1 MKQNKT
7 KILRRKIL
15 SGMRPTGPLHLGHL
29 FGALFNWVSL
39 QDEYKCYYMVA
50 DWHALLSEYEN
61 PGSIK
66 EYTRVCVADWLAVGL
81 DPEKSAIFVQ
91 SEVKEHAELH
101 MILSA
106 ITPLPWLERCP
117 TYKEQLREIKGR
129 DLFTYGFLGY
139 PVLQAADILLY
150 QADAVP
156 VGRDQVPHLELTRE
170 IARRFN
176 KLYKKVFPEPQPLLT
191 ESAKLLGLDNRKMSK
206 SYGNFIAL
214 ADPPEVIRKKVQGM
228 ITDTRRIRLSD
239 PGHPEDCN
247 VFSYHRLFNRDQLS
261 EVEDWCRNAR
271 QGCTDCK
278 KCLAEVLVK
287 YLEPLREKREYW
299 LEGDRIDEVLE
310 DGASRARAAA
320 SATLDRVYEVMG
332 LKKL

>member
-1 MKQNKT
+1 MNQNKT
-7 KILRRKIL
+7 KILQRKIL

-66 EYTRVCVADWLAVGL
+66 GYTRVCVADWLAVGL

-101 MILSA
+101 MILST

-214 ADPPEVIRKKVQGM
+214 ADPPEEIREKVRGM

-247 VFSYHRLFNRDQLS
+247 VFAYHRLFNNDQLP
-261 EVEDWCRNAR
+261 EVEDWCRNAK

-278 KCLAEVLVK
+278 KCLAEVLIK
-287 YLEPLREKREYW
+287 YLEPMREKREYW
-299 LEGDRIDEVLE
+299 LKGDRIEEVLE
-310 DGASRARAAA
+310 DGASRARATAA
-320 SATLDRVYEVMG
+320 ATIEEVHEVMG
-332 LKKL
+332 F

>member
-1 MKQNKT
+1 MNQNKT
-7 KILRRKIL
+7 KILQRKIL

-66 EYTRVCVADWLAVGL
+66 GYTRVCVADWLAVGL

-101 MILSA
+101 MILST

-214 ADPPEVIRKKVQGM
+214 ADPPEEIREKVRGM

-247 VFSYHRLFNRDQLS
+247 VFAYHRLFNNDQLP
-261 EVEDWCRNAR
+261 EVEDWCRNAK

-278 KCLAEVLVK
+278 KCLAEVLIK
-287 YLEPLREKREYW
+287 YLEPMREKREYW
-299 LEGDRIDEVLE
+299 LKGDRIEEVLE

-320 SATLDRVYEVMG
+320 AATLEEVHEVMG
-332 LKKL
+332 F